1 MFADMPVGLANPRT
15 RFEAIRQ
22 QMAAAKRSGTVEGLD
37 SLLENAVFPAAP
49 RSTRRPAGWR
59 PMTPQPAVSTIT
71 TNVPGP
77 QKQLYMLGR
86 PMDRMLGYVPLG
98 MNQLITVAIVSYN
111 GQICCGSP
119 RTTTR
124 CPTWKCWPTGS
135 KPGLAELSGWRA
147 EPWTPGIPRRRPRT
161 YRSAAAC
168 GRPEVWRRWMSPDH
182 ARPNSG
188 VPVTRS
194 RSHGSCPRRST
205 SSWRVV
211 APTEPFSGGVA
222 GAEPDGPGP
231 RCDHRTSAGALTG
244 AIMAE
249 DLASGVNRIAYVW
262 GQIGMSHLVGEKWL
276 TRGLGSVRS
285 PGLVFARD
293 RSRDAQVHPA
303 HRADRGSGSRVRG
316 SRHGSGHRPAT
327 CVRQRAP
334 HPSSARILGHSR
346 VLPPV
351 MIHDRLYV
359 DGLASANLPAVPA
372 VERGAGSIVVLDTGT
387 REVGEVE
394 TSAAKVLARVAVIAA
409 MSQRR
414 RQLRDAAA
422 EVLVLLLPTP
432 ADLGGTLEFGNTMRA
447 GAAGYS
453 MTRAFLSDLACEH
466 RRQLGRGIYAR
477 PDDHGL
483 TPDLEPMLKAV
494 PG

>member
-1 MFADMPVGLANPRT
+1 MQALSQTDLVPD
-15 RFEAIRQ
+15 AII
-22 QMAAAKRSGTVEGLD
+22 G
-37 SLLENAVFPAAP
+37 
-49 RSTRRPAGWR
+49 
-59 PMTPQPAVSTIT
+59 
-71 TNVPGP
+71 
-77 QKQLYMLGR
+77 
-86 PMDRMLGYVPLG
+86 
-98 MNQLITVAIVSYN
+98 
-111 GQICCGSP
+111 
-119 RTTTR
+119 
-124 CPTWKCWPTGS
+124 
-135 KPGLAELSGWRA
+135 
-147 EPWTPGIPRRRPRT
+147 
-161 YRSAAAC
+161 
-168 GRPEVWRRWMSPDH
+168 
-182 ARPNSG
+182 
-188 VPVTRS
+188 
-194 RSHGSCPRRST
+194 
-205 SSWRVV
+205 
-211 APTEPFSGGVA
+211 
-222 GAEPDGPGP
+222 
-231 RCDHRTSAGALTG
+231 TSAGALTG

-285 PGLVFARD
+285 PGLVSHETEVETLRSILRTERIEDLEVEFAAVATDLATGRPHVFD
-293 RSRDAQVHPA
+293 SGPLIPA
-303 HRADRGSGSRVRG
+303 LLA
-316 SRHGSGHRPAT
+316 
-327 CVRQRAP
+327 
-334 HPSSARILGHSR
+334 SSAIPG

-351 MIHDRLYV
+351 MIHDRLYI

-394 TSAAKVLARVAVIAA
+394 TSAAKVLARVAVIMAI
-409 MSQRR
+409 SQRR

-422 EVLVLLLPTP
+422 EVPVLLLPTP

-494 PG
+494 SG

>member
-1 MFADMPVGLANPRT
+1 MD
-15 RFEAIRQ
+15 
-22 QMAAAKRSGTVEGLD
+22 
-37 SLLENAVFPAAP
+37 
-49 RSTRRPAGWR
+49 
-59 PMTPQPAVSTIT
+59 
-71 TNVPGP
+71 VPGP
-77 QKQLYMLGR
+77 RTPEQRRAGDPIPIARLLPAPVYFVMAGGGAHGAVQWGALQALSQT
-86 PMDRMLGYVPLG
+86 DLVPD
-98 MNQLITVAIVSYN
+98 AII
-111 GQICCGSP
+111 G
-119 RTTTR
+119 
-124 CPTWKCWPTGS
+124 
-135 KPGLAELSGWRA
+135 
-147 EPWTPGIPRRRPRT
+147 
-161 YRSAAAC
+161 
-168 GRPEVWRRWMSPDH
+168 
-182 ARPNSG
+182 
-188 VPVTRS
+188 
-194 RSHGSCPRRST
+194 
-205 SSWRVV
+205 
-211 APTEPFSGGVA
+211 
-222 GAEPDGPGP
+222 
-231 RCDHRTSAGALTG
+231 TSAGALTG

-285 PGLVFARD
+285 PGLVSHETEVETLKSILRTERIEDLEVEFAAVATDLATGRPHVVD
-293 RSRDAQVHPA
+293 SGPLIPA
-303 HRADRGSGSRVRG
+303 LLA
-316 SRHGSGHRPAT
+316 
-327 CVRQRAP
+327 
-334 HPSSARILGHSR
+334 SSAIPG

-351 MIHDRLYV
+351 MIHDRLYI

-394 TSAAKVLARVAVIAA
+394 TSAAKVLARVAVIMA

-422 EVLVLLLPTP
+422 EVPVLLLPTP

-494 PG
+494 SG

>member
-1 MFADMPVGLANPRT
+1 MD
-15 RFEAIRQ
+15 
-22 QMAAAKRSGTVEGLD
+22 
-37 SLLENAVFPAAP
+37 
-49 RSTRRPAGWR
+49 
-59 PMTPQPAVSTIT
+59 
-71 TNVPGP
+71 VPGP
-77 QKQLYMLGR
+77 RTPEQRRAGDPIPIARLLPAPVYFVMAGGGAHGAVQWGALQALSQT
-86 PMDRMLGYVPLG
+86 DLVPD
-98 MNQLITVAIVSYN
+98 AII
-111 GQICCGSP
+111 G
-119 RTTTR
+119 
-124 CPTWKCWPTGS
+124 
-135 KPGLAELSGWRA
+135 
-147 EPWTPGIPRRRPRT
+147 
-161 YRSAAAC
+161 
-168 GRPEVWRRWMSPDH
+168 
-182 ARPNSG
+182 
-188 VPVTRS
+188 
-194 RSHGSCPRRST
+194 
-205 SSWRVV
+205 
-211 APTEPFSGGVA
+211 
-222 GAEPDGPGP
+222 
-231 RCDHRTSAGALTG
+231 TSAGALTG

-285 PGLVFARD
+285 PGLVSHETEVETLRSILRTERIEDLEVEFAAVATDLATGRPHVFD
-293 RSRDAQVHPA
+293 SGPLIPA
-303 HRADRGSGSRVRG
+303 LLA
-316 SRHGSGHRPAT
+316 
-327 CVRQRAP
+327 
-334 HPSSARILGHSR
+334 SSAIPG

-351 MIHDRLYV
+351 MIHDRLYI

-394 TSAAKVLARVAVIAA
+394 TSAAKVLARVAVIMA

-422 EVLVLLLPTP
+422 EVPVLLLPTP

-494 PG
+494 SG